1 MKQPMIQ
8 NQHGIRTAA
17 YCRLSKDDEQIGES
31 ASIQTQRDMILY
43 HIRQNG
49 WSLVD
54 VYIDDGY
61 TGLNTNRPSFQ
72 RMLRD
77 IEAGKIDIVVT
88 KDLSR
93 LGRNYVQTGF
103 YIEEYFPKNH
113 VRYIALNDSVDTTLD
128 NNDIAPFKNIL
139 NEFYSRDVSKKIR
152 SARQIKAHQGVFSA
166 NCLDCTQDL
175 RMGEGGLGRSAHQ
188 DPAWQ
193 RAYSHTHLVEPGAWS
208 SQLLRTI

>member
-1 MKQPMIQ
+1 
-8 NQHGIRTAA
+8 
-17 YCRLSKDDEQIGES
+17 
-31 ASIQTQRDMILY
+31 
-43 HIRQNG
+43 
-49 WSLVD
+49 
-54 VYIDDGY
+54 
-61 TGLNTNRPSFQ
+61 
-72 RMLRD
+72 MLRD

-152 SARQIKAHQGVFSA
+152 SARQIAPPV
-166 NCLDCTQDL
+166 
-175 RMGEGGLGRSAHQ
+175 RSK
-188 DPAWQ
+188 PI
-193 RAYSHTHLVEPGAWS
+193 RAYSAPLMRRWVTRKTPISMG
-208 SQLLRTI
+208 I

>member
-1 MKQPMIQ
+1 MIQ

-88 KDLSR
+88 KDEYEIIGLNLKSQS
-93 LGRNYVQTGF
+93 NQGF
-103 YIEEYFPKNH
+103 RGLVLFLLTLK
-113 VRYIALNDSVDTTLD
+113 IADKA
-128 NNDIAPFKNIL
+128 IH
-139 NEFYSRDVSKKIR
+139 R
-152 SARQIKAHQGVFSA
+152 RQYGDRPINCVNLHNGV
-166 NCLDCTQDL
+166 
-175 RMGEGGLGRSAHQ
+175 E
-188 DPAWQ
+188 
-193 RAYSHTHLVEPGAWS
+193 
-208 SQLLRTI
+208 